1 MPVLLSNQLK
11 ALLVVED
18 ITEQGVNVWRDNC
31 FVIQHF
37 HYDCHR
43 RRNDAGEPYGPT
55 VPAYLSFTVRVT
67 SDNNGKIL
75 FERMQSHDT
84 FPYSFL
90 FNATFNASRR
100 LSECQ
105 DAMVVTGYVVDV
117 EETYESALSED
128 GEAEQ
133 MLIHAKILMSNIKY
147 LGRERYLQLTMT
159 ND

>member
-1 MPVLLSNQLK
+1 MAEKSFADTHAGVQQL
-11 ALLVVED
+11 V
-18 ITEQGVNVWRDNC
+18 GF
-31 FVIQHF
+31 FVQVSYFAFLCLPPHGL
-37 HYDCHR
+37 D
-43 RRNDAGEPYGPT
+43 T
-55 VPAYLSFTVRVT
+55 VQVHTY
-67 SDNNGKIL
+67 
-75 FERMQSHDT
+75 H

-133 MLIHAKILMSNIKY
+133 MLINAKILMSNIKY
-147 LGRERYLQLTMT
+147 LGRERNLQLTMT